1 MVEKSVSRQ
10 HQILEQLL
18 ENKAGLTIEHLANR
32 LEISRA
38 AVQQHFTAL
47 ERDGLIKKK
56 QTNKTG
62 GRPVSL
68 YVLTEQGVNYFPKQY
83 AWLTDLI
90 LSSLT
95 EEIAADRLAAYLQ
108 KLGNRI
114 ADKLQARFKDKN
126 SEERIDEMVVVMNE
140 LGFKVNAGVENP
152 TGERYLQA
160 YNCVYHDLAQK
171 HQVICEFDLTLMSS
185 SLNMNITHASCMARG
200 DCACK
205 FVLADKPVSD
215 SPATLEDGRSPR

>member
-10 HQILEQLL
+10 HQILERLL
-18 ENKAGLTIEHLANR
+18 ENKTGLTIEQLSTS

-47 ERDGLIKKK
+47 ERDGFIKKK

-90 LSSLT
+90 LSNLT
-95 EEIAADRLAAYLQ
+95 EEIPADRLAAFLQ

-114 ADKLQARFKDKN
+114 AEKLQARFKEKN
-126 SEERIDEMVVVMNE
+126 SGERIDEMVAVMNE
-140 LGFKVNAGVENP
+140 LGFMVNAGKDDV
-152 TGERYLQA
+152 TGDRFLNA
-160 YNCVYHDLAQK
+160 FNCVYHDLAQK
-171 HQVICEFDLTLMSS
+171 HQAICEFDIALMSS
-185 SLNMNITHASCMARG
+185 SLNMNITHASCMAKG

-205 FVLADKPVSD
+205 FVLAEKLTPLK
-215 SPATLEDGRSPR
+215 A